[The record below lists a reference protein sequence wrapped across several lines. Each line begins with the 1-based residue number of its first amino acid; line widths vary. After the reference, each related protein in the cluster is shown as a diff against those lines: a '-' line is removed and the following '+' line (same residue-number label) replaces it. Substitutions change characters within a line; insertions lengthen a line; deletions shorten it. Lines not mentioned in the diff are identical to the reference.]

1 MKNKW
6 ERRDAK
12 EQNKKNFIS
21 DNRRSVQ
28 ISARMWLEPNKL
40 KQDKKKKYRQGS
52 INSRMLS
59 LVDKLNLVANRP
71 RNMVMNVTKIEKLLN
86 KPMPKIKDCI
96 NKLAMN
102 INYE

>member
-40 KQDKKKKYRQGS
+40 KQDKKKKYR
-52 INSRMLS
+52 
-59 LVDKLNLVANRP
+59 
-71 RNMVMNVTKIEKLLN
+71 
-86 KPMPKIKDCI
+86 
-96 NKLAMN
+96 
-102 INYE
+102 

>member
-28 ISARMWLEPNKL
+28 ISARMWLEPNKP
-40 KQDKKKKYRQGS
+40 KQYKKKKYLQRS

-59 LVDKLNLVANRP
+59 IVDKLNLVATFLIILFLIALTYPPNF
-71 RNMVMNVTKIEKLLN
+71 RN
-86 KPMPKIKDCI
+86 
-96 NKLAMN
+96 
-102 INYE
+102 